1 MPDKFAKLIRTLCRG
16 SEKLFHITPR
26 FFTLIFDLFSQ
37 KLEEYTKEW
46 SLDQNGNV
54 KHRDL
59 VSLNEFALTI
69 ESIIDCIPEKWN
81 RQAFDLIVNS
91 NLGNFV
97 IGTCLDVIKDQDL
110 IDYDRIVL
118 N

>member
-1 MPDKFAKLIRTLCRG
+1 MKI
-16 SEKLFHITPR
+16 
-26 FFTLIFDLFSQ
+26 
-37 KLEEYTKEW
+37 YTKEW
-46 SLDQNGNV
+46 SLDNNGNV
-54 KHRDL
+54 KHRDI
-59 VSLNEFALTI
+59 VALNEFITTI

-97 IGTCLDVIKDQDL
+97 LETLLAVVKDQDL

-118 N
+118 NFDENSSEEELNNEGNP